1 MRSAAPCW
9 RSWQRASR
17 SNVSLT
23 PLSEELDPL
32 WDFVVANQLEGVV
45 AKRTTSAYRAGRS
58 PNWLKFKAVHSVSCL
73 VGGVDYAPDLPSEP
87 RSLHLFLVDDDGE
100 LVPVGKAS
108 AGVAPAMKKQIK
120 AGLKQPPL
128 IVEVEYGEVTATTTL
143 RHPVVRRVRT
153 DLDVLDCSISQLR

>member
-1 MRSAAPCW
+1 M
-9 RSWQRASR
+9 
-17 SNVSLT
+17 
-23 PLSEELDPL
+23 
-32 WDFVVANQLEGVV
+32 
-45 AKRTTSAYRAGRS
+45 
-58 PNWLKFKAVHSVSCL
+58 SCL
-73 VGGVDYAPDLPSEP
+73 VGGVDYAPDLRDEP

-128 IVEVEYGEVTATTTL
+128 IVEVEYGEVTDTLTL

-153 DLDVLDCSISQLR
+153 DLDVLDCSMSQLR